1 MSYIISSWSQATL
14 RYPELDKL
22 AAVSSTSVSSA
33 QILANQVDLIALAE
47 AQVHGRLA
55 ARYTVPFS
63 LTNLVARDLAIDT
76 LFVQNIQSREPA
88 KAKIIN
94 DSLEARYKSL
104 LSGEA
109 AMTLA
114 DGTALLMIGET
125 AWSSTMDY
133 HPVFGMGDVAGMAVG
148 SSQLIDEDAERGGI
162 GVAI

>member
-1 MSYIISSWSQATL
+1 MGYIISSWSQATL

-22 AAVSSTSVSSA
+22 AAVSSTSVTSA

-55 ARYTVPFS
+55 SRYTTPFS
-63 LTNLVARDLAIDT
+63 STNLTARDLVIDT

-88 KAKIIN
+88 KAEIIN
-94 DSLEARYKSL
+94 TSLEARYKSL

-109 AMTLA
+109 IMTLA
-114 DGTALLMIGET
+114 DGSAMVMVGET

-148 SSQLIDEDAERGGI
+148 SSQLIDENAERGGF
-162 GVAI
+162 GTAI